1 MAEKAEGEGQGSGKK
16 INMMA
21 ILAVVGILVNF
32 GVVGAGLYFAYAA
45 TLGWNAPA
53 ITEEELVANLA
64 KAGLADSGEAES
76 GPMILTLDH
85 FTVNLT
91 GEPKRTIRLEV
102 NLSMLN
108 RSGFEELLDSAKTS
122 KVRDRV
128 VAMLQ
133 DRSFQ
138 DLESIQG
145 KLFLK
150 DQIVAETNRILH
162 EGVVQDVFFSEFVVQ

>member
-1 MAEKAEGEGQGSGKK
+1 MAEKAEGESKGKK
-16 INMMA
+16 INVMA
-21 ILAVVGILVNF
+21 ILAVVGVVANF

-53 ITEEELVANLA
+53 ITEEELVANLE
-64 KAGLADSGEAES
+64 KANLADSAELEK
-76 GPMILTLDH
+76 GPMILTMEQ

-91 GEPKRTIRLEV
+91 GEPKRTVRLEV

-108 RSGFEELLDSAKTS
+108 RAGFEELLDSAKTS

-150 DQIVAETNRILH
+150 DQIVSETNRILKD
-162 EGVVQDVFFSEFVVQ
+162 GVVQDVFFSQFVVQ